1 MVVRALIFLYS
12 VLQILMVDRLVDLY
26 DKVALLQ
33 TNVPDFVKQYD
44 VTVNGVSQPTA
55 ALSADAL

>member
-1 MVVRALIFLYS
+1 
-12 VLQILMVDRLVDLY
+12 MVDRLVDLY